1 MSESVR
7 RISPKRRKVFP
18 GFDNVINGL
27 RSPQAETS
35 TMPCCATPYGLRLS
49 RYLASFTC
57 LEHRRLALLGV
68 PLAIPNSLLRLLPGE
83 CGDGERLSCPLF
95 PSDTDYLHEPSNGSC
110 ECRLSSLWKPLCI
123 YLFCCCLLSGFL
135 VAVFDT
141 AGEHDE
147 AMHGRKYGKS
157 GSKVT

>member
-110 ECRLSSLWKPLCI
+110 
-123 YLFCCCLLSGFL
+123 CCLLSGFL